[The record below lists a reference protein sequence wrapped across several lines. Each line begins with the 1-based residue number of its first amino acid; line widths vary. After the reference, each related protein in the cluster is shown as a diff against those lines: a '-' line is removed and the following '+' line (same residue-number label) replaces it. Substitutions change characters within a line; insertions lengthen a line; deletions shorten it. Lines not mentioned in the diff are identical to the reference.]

1 MKKFPSGKSR
11 GEQWLSGCPQG
22 CQGSKSCR
30 PQPPGVR
37 QGPASPIRLG
47 LAATCTLHV
56 GTVESVGAGTCPGVP
71 RSLQQVRTP
80 LITVSY
86 RDADEHTDRLGLLTE
101 LLLALKV
108 KANNNPSCSPWQER
122 DAWLRAPTHGQA
134 AGLDEQPRW
143 RDALH
148 CFQPGRPSP
157 PLQPLAEWLQRGE
170 AASSVLLVRCCQFG
184 AAGAS
189 RAAQQRWFNR
199 HVAAC
204 VSCGDSPDRESP
216 RSAEAGHRCCGLGN
230 KKLGGCW

>member
-1 MKKFPSGKSR
+1 MFFTQTNLLFVENIWTQPLALLPNSWKETDSAEQPHTGAASMGRRDPLPWGTAKPTLYTLFLGEKVSVWQVKRSAVAKRPSPG
-11 GEQWLSGCPQG
+11 LSGLQVLPTTA
-22 CQGSKSCR
+22 
-30 PQPPGVR
+30 PGVR

-86 RDADEHTDRLGLLTE
+86 GDADEHTDRLGLLTE

-108 KANNNPSCSPWQER
+108 KPNNNPSCSPWQER

-143 RDALH
+143 WDALH
-148 CFQPGRPSP
+148 CFQPG
-157 PLQPLAEWLQRGE
+157 
-170 AASSVLLVRCCQFG
+170 
-184 AAGAS
+184 
-189 RAAQQRWFNR
+189 
-199 HVAAC
+199 
-204 VSCGDSPDRESP
+204 
-216 RSAEAGHRCCGLGN
+216 
-230 KKLGGCW
+230 